1 VEEWKATPA
10 CKNTDTGTAA
20 ERAHGSNRHRVPRA
34 AVTVLDVEYG
44 RMPLSIKCHV
54 EVGKRRLKLCEKH
67 NLKWHAALP
76 THLLHQ
82 PFDIENTRIQINLD
96 WLKINAEIALKKV
109 KL

>member
-1 VEEWKATPA
+1 MLP
-10 CKNTDTGTAA
+10 
-20 ERAHGSNRHRVPRA
+20 
-34 AVTVLDVEYG
+34 
-44 RMPLSIKCHV
+44 
-54 EVGKRRLKLCEKH
+54 
-67 NLKWHAALP
+67 LP